1 MPLGVGV
8 KQRNSTVLVPTP
20 TRVTVGAGGGTK
32 PRTERRV
39 LDGIESSWNTLYP
52 SQKSTSPYTIPNHTW
67 LKYSV

>member
-32 PRTERRV
+32 PRTERKV
-39 LDGIESSWNTLYP
+39 LDGIKSS
-52 SQKSTSPYTIPNHTW
+52 
-67 LKYSV
+67 